1 MRSLLVGTIIAL
13 ALPTLAAAQDAREE
27 RHTITVTASGTI
39 TREPDRATIL
49 LAVESFA
56 ATAREAADSNAT
68 RMQAVIAALR
78 RLGLT
83 QEQIRTQSYDLYPEY
98 DYDRQ
103 GATGEERLRGYRA
116 RNMVRVTLDDV
127 ARVGQIIDGAI
138 AAGANRVA
146 GLNFELRDPAA
157 ARADALRSAV
167 ESARIEAEAIAAA
180 IGRPLGPVISVN
192 TGGPIAI
199 PVPMASRMVMDA
211 AVSAA
216 PTPVEPGSLQV
227 TATVTVIYRLEP
239 R

>member
-1 MRSLLVGTIIAL
+1 MRSLLVGTIFAL
-13 ALPTLAAAQDAREE
+13 VLPALAAAQDAEE
-27 RHTITVTASGTI
+27 RHTITVTASGTV

-68 RMQAVIAALR
+68 RMQSVLAALR
-78 RLGLT
+78 RLRLT
-83 QEQIRTQSYDLYPEY
+83 EDQVRTLSYELIPEY
-98 DYDRQ
+98 DYERPRT
-103 GATGEERLRGYRA
+103 TGEDRLRGYRA

-127 ARVGQIIDGAI
+127 TRVGQVIDAAI

-157 ARADALRSAV
+157 ARADALRAAV
-167 ESARIEAEAIAAA
+167 ESARIEAEAIAGA

-192 TGGPIAI
+192 TGGPIPI
-199 PVPMASRMVMDA
+199 PAPMASRMVMDA
-211 AVSAA
+211 ATAA
-216 PTPVEPGSLQV
+216 PTPVEPGSLQLS
-227 TATVTVIYRLEP
+227 ATVTVVYRLDP